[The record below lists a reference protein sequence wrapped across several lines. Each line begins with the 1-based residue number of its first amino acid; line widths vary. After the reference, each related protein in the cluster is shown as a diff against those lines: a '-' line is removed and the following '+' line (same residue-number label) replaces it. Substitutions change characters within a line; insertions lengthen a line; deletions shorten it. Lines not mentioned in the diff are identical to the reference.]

1 MKKNSCFKKIPKIND
16 VKRGND
22 AVQRESTRKT
32 SENELSRHSSI
43 TICFV
48 ESSSAA
54 ARPLHDASDVFL

>member
-1 MKKNSCFKKIPKIND
+1 MKKNSCFKEIPKIND

-22 AVQRESTRKT
+22 AVHESTRKT